1 MVNNSQVNCCIFVF
15 HNFYLYILDVMLFY
29 GHLFFYV
36 FQSAGVQFPQ
46 RPHAVQS
53 SHPTAEANKNDSL
66 NGELASTRHEE
77 FAQQAEP
84 QIVPESRY
92 LLLN

>member
-1 MVNNSQVNCCIFVF
+1 
-15 HNFYLYILDVMLFY
+15 MLFY
-29 GHLFFYV
+29 GHLFLFV

-53 SHPTAEANKNDSL
+53 SHPPSEADKNEL
-66 NGELASTRHEE
+66 PKGELASSRHEE
-77 FAQQAEP
+77 FAQAEP

-92 LLLN
+92 ILHN